1 MAILD
6 SFHFKVTEEQPDSEP
21 AKQEGEEE
29 MEQDEMGETATSL
42 PQRIHSSILNTILP
56 GLESCLT
63 KEVNYSK

>member
-42 PQRIHSSILNTILP
+42 PPSYTMNILL
-56 GLESCLT
+56 S
-63 KEVNYSK
+63 